1 MKQYKEAMSL
11 TRFGKD
17 ESVFNQYT
25 LEKLESIAI
34 ENCSNVYY
42 FAAIGE
48 DKIPVIFTADEHF
61 LQRARMRLGCQYG
74 SIIVGFLIERA
85 EKLQEFGN
93 WLDDIACEA
102 TKTTTAAVYMED
114 IDMFFYLKVHTDSRI
129 HIATVISG
137 CSVYFVDGTVPIC
150 TVNKKEIHTGISS
163 SKKLKDKNK
172 RGVRE

>member
-1 MKQYKEAMSL
+1 
-11 TRFGKD
+11 
-17 ESVFNQYT
+17 
-25 LEKLESIAI
+25 
-34 ENCSNVYY
+34 
-42 FAAIGE
+42 
-48 DKIPVIFTADEHF
+48 
-61 LQRARMRLGCQYG
+61 
-74 SIIVGFLIERA
+74 
-85 EKLQEFGN
+85 
-93 WLDDIACEA
+93 
-102 TKTTTAAVYMED
+102 MED